1 MKTISL
7 SILGAAVVALAVF
20 ATLPFTATIATAGNQ
35 KTVAVTSSN
44 FDDVVLNSDKPVL
57 VDFWATWCGPCIA
70 IAPTLEEIAA
80 EYDGDVVI
88 AKIDVDNNRKL
99 AKQYNVRAIPSMK
112 IFVNGKVVDELVG
125 AVPKRQIT
133 AKLDKQ
139 LK

>member
-1 MKTISL
+1 MKNISL
-7 SILGAAVVALAVF
+7 SLLGVAVVALAVF
-20 ATLPFTATIATAGNQ
+20 VTLPFTATTATAGDK
-35 KTVAVTSSN
+35 KTVAVTAAN
-44 FDDVVLNSDKPVL
+44 FDKVVLNSDKPVL

-80 EYDGDVVI
+80 EYDGEVVI

-99 AKQYNVRAIPSMK
+99 AKNYKVRAIPSMK
-112 IFVNGKVVDELVG
+112 IFVDGKVVDELVG